1 MPEDLDNSEEK
12 RDRLW
17 NYLLHVETQIYTRMT
32 LFLVIE
38 TLLLATVGTFDSKP
52 APSLLVVKAI
62 DILGLC
68 ITIIWFLLGHRVKQ
82 VFEVVDEQAQHLP
95 VYEEFLDTLKKTKPA
110 ILPLRL
116 FRGHAPSIAILTYV
130 IPALFALLWIFLLFF
145 L

>member
-110 ILPLRL
+110 IL
-116 FRGHAPSIAILTYV
+116 
-130 IPALFALLWIFLLFF
+130 
-145 L
+145 